1 MKVVGP
7 EAENP
12 CGGNIGDTAR
22 RGATSKYGAD
32 EAAEAAAD
40 AATPGR
46 KP

>member
-12 CGGNIGDTAR
+12 CGGNTGDTAR
-22 RGATSKYGAD
+22 RGVTSKYGAD
-32 EAAEAAAD
+32 EAAEAA
-40 AATPGR
+40 TLGR